1 MNNIY
6 ITGIGILS
14 TIGNGVEEFWQ
25 GLINPK
31 EANIER
37 EQIIFE
43 FSRIDKKV
51 LKKINRISKGALL
64 SSIDALDNSLLYN
77 KNIDLYDIGTVFYSK
92 STSLDS
98 LLDFYSTVYSKGN
111 DYASPLT
118 FQSTVANSCVG
129 SVAVNLKLKG
139 FSTML
144 NTINYLIYSI
154 LALKNNKAKVLLC
167 GGYEAYNKE
176 LFDDYKNNEY
186 VIKKPKEPAR
196 PFDISS
202 NGFKVKE
209 GMATLV
215 LQRGDSPYI
224 NKKSI
229 LCEILQGSAVYSSDI
244 YPMCASSEYEPND
257 FIDTMT
263 CAIEQEGLKNE
274 DIDGIFMAANGNK
287 YLDVA
292 ESKAI
297 KNVFGERSKCIPI
310 TSIKGIVGETIGANL
325 NINIAAAALSIKNG
339 LMPGSKYTN
348 YLNDEVDINI
358 IMENT
363 KGDFKYILVNGVCA
377 MGGVVSHIIKKYR
390 EEL

>member
-167 GGYEAYNKE
+167 GG
-176 LFDDYKNNEY
+176 
-186 VIKKPKEPAR
+186 
-196 PFDISS
+196 
-202 NGFKVKE
+202 
-209 GMATLV
+209 
-215 LQRGDSPYI
+215 
-224 NKKSI
+224 
-229 LCEILQGSAVYSSDI
+229 
-244 YPMCASSEYEPND
+244 
-257 FIDTMT
+257 
-263 CAIEQEGLKNE
+263 
-274 DIDGIFMAANGNK
+274 
-287 YLDVA
+287 
-292 ESKAI
+292 
-297 KNVFGERSKCIPI
+297 
-310 TSIKGIVGETIGANL
+310 
-325 NINIAAAALSIKNG
+325 
-339 LMPGSKYTN
+339 
-348 YLNDEVDINI
+348 
-358 IMENT
+358 
-363 KGDFKYILVNGVCA
+363 
-377 MGGVVSHIIKKYR
+377 
-390 EEL
+390 